1 MSKPNRGNSNKPQV
15 NEEPVDLQTEEEERT
30 EDSTIEKAAT
40 SEKQLDPVTPPSVN
54 TQVQL
59 DNRYIGSTET
69 EQPSK
74 ATATVNELQL
84 FLNKYKEVIVGSK
97 NEEDVAKTQLS
108 FLNKVKELLNKPNYE
123 DTRVGLNAI
132 LKFFKENRESGL
144 DEYNVFRGAAHWPG
158 GHNDYVTLRSIIWIF
173 LETADPVTRKASVT
187 RLNINKLES
196 TLNPTQ
202 YNNLI
207 SFYS

>member
-15 NEEPVDLQTEEEERT
+15 NEEPVDLQTEEEKT
-30 EDSTIEKAAT
+30 EDRVVEKAVGSEEQVETVT
-40 SEKQLDPVTPPSVN
+40 SSRPDNQSSVIDKN
-54 TQVQL
+54 
-59 DNRYIGSTET
+59 DNITRT
-69 EQPSK
+69 EQPTK
-74 ATATVNELQL
+74 ATNTVNDLQL
-84 FLNKYKEVIVGSK
+84 FLSKYKEVIVGSK

-158 GHNDYVTLRSIIWIF
+158 GHNDYVTLRSIVWIF

-187 RLNINKLES
+187 RLNISKLES
-196 TLNPTQ
+196 TLNSTQ